1 MSSPTSKFM
10 DETQEYWKT
19 HMSRSELARD
29 LAREWV
35 PRSEFD
41 KLAAE
46 VKELRARVDQLD
58 GASQYYTHH

>member
-10 DETQEYWKT
+10 DETQEFWKT
-19 HMSRSELARD
+19 RMSRSELARD

-46 VKELRARVDQLD
+46 VKQLRARVDQLD
-58 GASQYYTHH
+58 GGSQYYTHH